1 MRVAFATT
9 DGISV
14 NEHFGRAGMFS
25 VFEFSKDE
33 YHLLGTRKFA
43 EGRDTEIEETRGLG
57 AEHEDRVQ
65 KKVDALAD
73 CRIIYMTEV
82 GGPSA
87 ARLIKKGVMPL
98 KVADGT
104 PVLALMEK
112 LIEAARNE
120 KSPIWLRKAL
130 EAGGQKKTNDQ
141 GGV

>member
-25 VFEFSKDE
+25 VYEFSKSE
-33 YHLLGTRKFA
+33 YHFLGTRKFA
-43 EGRDTEIEETRGLG
+43 DGRDTEIEETRGMG
-57 AEHEDRVQ
+57 AEHEDKVQ
-65 KKVDALAD
+65 IKVDALSD

-98 KVADGT
+98 KVTDST
-104 PVLALMEK
+104 PVLELMEK
-112 LIEAARNE
+112 LLETLRNE
-120 KSPIWLRKAL
+120 KSPVWLRRAL
-130 EAGGQKKTNDQ
+130 EEGGPKNE
-141 GGV
+141 VN